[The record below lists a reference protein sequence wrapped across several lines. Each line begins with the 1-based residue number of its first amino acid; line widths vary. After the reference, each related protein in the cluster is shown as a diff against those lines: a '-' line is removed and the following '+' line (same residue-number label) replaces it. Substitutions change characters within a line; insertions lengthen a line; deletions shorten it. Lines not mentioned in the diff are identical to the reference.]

1 MVLAILARRRAHFY
15 SSIVLACLLPILFF
29 IGVCFQ
35 PQVST
40 VGEPTAALFASSGA
54 ASVNAAAAGDEI
66 ASEQLS
72 APGVQLQAST
82 LDNNGQLWLT
92 LKPTWSIK
100 LPDPLI
106 YWQKGDQAPATLA
119 EDAVL
124 LGGLSGTSRRAY
136 LLPQQVK
143 GQAGYLILYTPVGQK
158 VSSTFPFSAAMTGG

>member
-15 SSIVLACLLPILFF
+15 SSIVLACLLPIVFF

-54 ASVNAAAAGDEI
+54 ASASAEVTGNAI
-66 ASEQLS
+66 ASKQLK
-72 APGVQLQAST
+72 APDVQLQAST
-82 LDNNGQLWLT
+82 FDNNGQLWLT
-92 LKPTWSIK
+92 LQPAGSIK

-106 YWQKGDQAPATLA
+106 YWQKGEQTPETLA

-136 LLPQQVK
+136 PLPQQVK
-143 GQAGYLILYTPVGQK
+143 GQAGHLILYTPIGQK
-158 VSSTFPFSAAMTGG
+158 VKSTFPFPAKMTGG